1 MMIHCT
7 LNIYMVDMML
17 SVFVIIKLLFKK
29 EIVLKYNLKI
39 VYKVEN

>member
-1 MMIHCT
+1 MIHCT

-17 SVFVIIKLLFKK
+17 SVFIIIKLLFKK

>member
-7 LNIYMVDMML
+7 LNIYMVDVML
-17 SVFVIIKLLFKK
+17 SVFIIIKLLFKK
-29 EIVLKYNLKI
+29 EIELKYNFKI